1 VTWTV
6 RRGACRIRDPY
17 PEALTMARS
26 LARRALPWVSGF
38 FVACALL
45 QVFLAGLGVFDNPA
59 SFLTHRDFG
68 YTIGMLTLVILV
80 LALVGRLPRRVVG
93 LSALLLVQFALQ
105 SIFILQRGSL
115 NAVAA
120 LHPVNGFLIILVA
133 VAITRLAWA
142 AARADEPVATA
153 AAATPAEAR

>member
-1 VTWTV
+1 MV
-6 RRGACRIRDPY
+6 RLI
-17 PEALTMARS
+17 
-26 LARRALPWVSGF
+26 ARRFLPLVAGF
-38 FVACALL
+38 FVACTLV

-80 LALVGRLPRRVVG
+80 LAIVGREPRRVIG
-93 LSALLLVQFALQ
+93 LSALLLVQLALQ

-115 NAVAA
+115 NTVAA

-133 VAITRLAWA
+133 IAITRLSWVE
-142 AARADEPVATA
+142 ARADAREERATTPSSTSPA
-153 AAATPAEAR
+153 SPAEVG

>member
-1 VTWTV
+1 VT
-6 RRGACRIRDPY
+6 
-17 PEALTMARS
+17 RS
-26 LARRALPWVSGF
+26 FARRALPWVSGV

-80 LALVGRLPRRVVG
+80 LALVGRQPRSVVG

-105 SIFILQRGSL
+105 SILVLQRGSN
-115 NAVAA
+115 NAIAA
-120 LHPVNGFLIILVA
+120 LHPVNGFLILLVA
-133 VAITRLAWA
+133 VAVTRLAWA
-142 AARADEPVATA
+142 ASRTA
-153 AAATPAEAR
+153 AEPAPSIGATTVAEAR

>member
-1 VTWTV
+1 
-6 RRGACRIRDPY
+6 
-17 PEALTMARS
+17 MARS
-26 LARRALPWVSGF
+26 LARHVLPLVSGL

-68 YTIGMLTLVILV
+68 YSIGMLTLVILV
-80 LALVGRLPRRVVG
+80 LALVGREPRRIVG
-93 LSALLLVQFALQ
+93 LSALLLAQFALQ

-120 LHPVNGFLIILVA
+120 LHPVNGFLILLVA

-142 AARADEPVATA
+142 ERLGADEPVEASLETS